1 MSERED
7 IAAHIVSTLS
17 AVSSPI
23 TFGKVSREPIELEEL
38 SQQQFPAVFIST
50 ADETRDDIT
59 IKNTGITRTGTIDYR
74 IFGFVTNGSAS
85 TTNID
90 TKRNELVTT
99 IETALDSDRTR
110 NGNALDTQ
118 VVSVETDEG
127 SIFPYGG
134 VIITVR
140 CLYKFVSGTP

>member
-7 IAAHIVSTLS
+7 IAAHIVTTLS

-50 ADETRDDIT
+50 ADETREDIS
-59 IKNTGITRTGTIDYR
+59 IKNSGISRTGTIDYR
-74 IFGFVTNGSAS
+74 IFGFVTNGS
-85 TTNID
+85 TTTSNID

-99 IETALDSDRTR
+99 IETALDTDRTR

-118 VVSVETDEG
+118 VVSVEADEG

-140 CLYKFVSGTP
+140 CFYSFISGTP

>member
-7 IAAHIVSTLS
+7 IAAHIVTTLT

-23 TFGKVSREPIELEEL
+23 TFGKVTREPFELDEL
-38 SQQQFPAVFIST
+38 SQQQFPAVFVQT
-50 ADETRDDIT
+50 ADETREDIT
-59 IKNTGITRTGTIDYR
+59 IKNSNISRTGTIDFR
-74 IFGFVTNGSAS
+74 IFGFVSNASAS
-85 TTNID
+85 TVNID

-99 IETALDSDRTR
+99 VETALDSDRTR

-118 VVSVETDEG
+118 LVAVETDEG

-134 VIITVR
+134 AIMTIR
-140 CLYKFVSGTP
+140 CFYKFTQGTP

>member
-7 IAAHIVSTLS
+7 IAAHIVTTLS

-50 ADETRDDIT
+50 ADETREDIS
-59 IKNTGITRTGTIDYR
+59 IKNSGISRTGTIDYR
-74 IFGFVTNGSAS
+74 IFGFVTNGSTS
-85 TTNID
+85 TSNID

-99 IETALDSDRTR
+99 IETALDTDRTR

-140 CLYKFVSGTP
+140 CFYSFISGTP

>member
-7 IAAHIVSTLS
+7 IAAHIVTTLS

-59 IKNTGITRTGTIDYR
+59 IKNSGISRTGTIDYR

-99 IETALDSDRTR
+99 VETALDADRTR

-140 CLYKFVSGTP
+140 CFYSFISGTP

>member
-7 IAAHIVSTLS
+7 IAAHIVTTLT

-23 TFGKVSREPIELEEL
+23 TFGKVTREPFELDEL
-38 SQQQFPAVFIST
+38 SQQQFPAVFVQT
-50 ADETRDDIT
+50 ADETREDIT
-59 IKNTGITRTGTIDYR
+59 IKNSNISRTGTIDFR
-74 IFGFVTNGSAS
+74 IFGFVSNASAS
-85 TTNID
+85 TINID

-99 IETALDSDRTR
+99 VETALDSDRTR

-118 VVSVETDEG
+118 LVAVETDEG

-134 VIITVR
+134 AIMTIR
-140 CLYKFVSGTP
+140 CFYKFTQGTP

>member
-7 IAAHIVSTLS
+7 IAAHIVTTLT

-23 TFGKVSREPIELEEL
+23 TFGKVTREPFELDEL
-38 SQQQFPAVFIST
+38 SQQQFPAVFEQT
-50 ADETRDDIT
+50 ADETREDIT
-59 IKNTGITRTGTIDYR
+59 IKNSNITRTGTIDFR
-74 IFGFVTNGSAS
+74 IFGFVTNASAS
-85 TTNID
+85 TVNID

-99 IETALDSDRTR
+99 VETALDSDRTR

-118 VVSVETDEG
+118 LVAVETDEG

-134 VIITVR
+134 AIITIR
-140 CLYKFVSGTP
+140 CFYNFTQGTP

>member
-59 IKNTGITRTGTIDYR
+59 IKNSGISRTGTIDYR
-74 IFGFVTNGSAS
+74 IFGFVTNGSTS

-90 TKRNELVTT
+90 TKRNELVT
-99 IETALDSDRTR
+99 IVETALDADRTR

-134 VIITVR
+134 VILTIR
-140 CLYKFVSGTP
+140 CLYSFTSGTP

>member
-1 MSERED
+1 MSEREN
-7 IAAHIVSTLS
+7 IAAHIVTTLS

-23 TFGKVSREPIELEEL
+23 TFGKVSRDPIELEEL

-59 IKNTGITRTGTIDYR
+59 IKNSGISRTGTIDYR

-99 IETALDSDRTR
+99 VETALDADRTR

-134 VIITVR
+134 VILTVR
-140 CLYKFVSGTP
+140 CLYAFTSGTP

>member
-23 TFGKVSREPIELEEL
+23 TFGKVSRDPIELEEL

-59 IKNTGITRTGTIDYR
+59 IKNSGISRTGTIDYR

-99 IETALDSDRTR
+99 VETALDADRTR

-134 VIITVR
+134 VILTVR
-140 CLYKFVSGTP
+140 CLYAFTSGTP

>member
-7 IAAHIVSTLS
+7 IAAHIVTTLT

-23 TFGKVSREPIELEEL
+23 TFGKVTREPFELDEL
-38 SQQQFPAVFIST
+38 SQQQFPAVFIQT
-50 ADETRDDIT
+50 ADETREDIT
-59 IKNTGITRTGTIDYR
+59 IKNSNITRTGTIDFR
-74 IFGFVTNGSAS
+74 IFGFVSNASAS
-85 TTNID
+85 TVNID

-99 IETALDSDRTR
+99 VETALDSDRTR

-118 VVSVETDEG
+118 LVAVETDEG

-134 VIITVR
+134 AIITIR
-140 CLYKFVSGTP
+140 CFYNFTQGTP

>member
-23 TFGKVSREPIELEEL
+23 TFGKVSRDPFELEEL

-59 IKNTGITRTGTIDYR
+59 IKNNGISRTGTIDYR
-74 IFGFVTNGSAS
+74 LFGFVTNGSAT

-90 TKRNELVTT
+90 TKRNELVSTV
-99 IETALDSDRTR
+99 ETALDSDRTR

-118 VVSVETDEG
+118 VISVETDEG

-134 VIITVR
+134 VIITIR
-140 CLYKFVSGTP
+140 CLYSFTSGTP

>member
-7 IAAHIVSTLS
+7 IAAHIVTTLT

-23 TFGKVSREPIELEEL
+23 TFGKVTREPFELDEL
-38 SQQQFPAVFIST
+38 SQQQFPAVYIQT
-50 ADETRDDIT
+50 ADETREDVS
-59 IKNTGITRTGTIDYR
+59 IKNSNITRTGTIDFR

-99 IETALDSDRTR
+99 VETALDSDRTR
-110 NGNALDTQ
+110 SGNALDTQ
-118 VVSVETDEG
+118 LVAVETDEG

-134 VIITVR
+134 LIITVR
-140 CLYKFVSGTP
+140 CFYKFTQGTP

>member
-1 MSERED
+1 MLPT
-7 IAAHIVSTLS
+7 IQQSTLS

-59 IKNTGITRTGTIDYR
+59 IKNSGISRTGTIDYR
-74 IFGFVTNGSAS
+74 IFGFVTNGSTS

-90 TKRNELVTT
+90 TKRNELVT
-99 IETALDSDRTR
+99 IVETALDADRTR

-134 VIITVR
+134 VILTVR
-140 CLYKFVSGTP
+140 CLYSFTSGTP

>member
-7 IAAHIVSTLS
+7 IAAHIVTTLS

-59 IKNTGITRTGTIDYR
+59 IKNSGISRTGTIDYR

-99 IETALDSDRTR
+99 VETALDADRTR

-134 VIITVR
+134 VILTVR
-140 CLYKFVSGTP
+140 CLYSFTSGTP

>member
-7 IAAHIVSTLS
+7 IAAHIVTTLT

-23 TFGKVSREPIELEEL
+23 TFGKVTREPFELDDL
-38 SQQQFPAVFIST
+38 SQQQFPAVYIQT
-50 ADETRDDIT
+50 ADETREDVS
-59 IKNTGITRTGTIDYR
+59 IKNSNITRTGTIDFR

-99 IETALDSDRTR
+99 VETALDSDRTR
-110 NGNALDTQ
+110 SSNALDTQ
-118 VVSVETDEG
+118 LVAVETDEG

-134 VIITVR
+134 LIMTVR
-140 CLYKFVSGTP
+140 CFYKFTQGTP

>member
-7 IAAHIVSTLS
+7 IAAHIVTTLT

-23 TFGKVSREPIELEEL
+23 TFGKVTREPFELDEL
-38 SQQQFPAVFIST
+38 SQQQFPAVYIQT
-50 ADETRDDIT
+50 ADETREDIT
-59 IKNTGITRTGTIDYR
+59 IKNSNITRTGTIDFR

-99 IETALDSDRTR
+99 VETALDSDRTR
-110 NGNALDTQ
+110 SGNALDTQ
-118 VVSVETDEG
+118 LVAVETDEG

-134 VIITVR
+134 IIMTVR
-140 CLYKFVSGTP
+140 CFYKFTQGTP

>member
-7 IAAHIVSTLS
+7 IAAHIVTTLT

-23 TFGKVSREPIELEEL
+23 TFGKVTREPFELDDL
-38 SQQQFPAVFIST
+38 SQQQFPAVYIQT
-50 ADETRDDIT
+50 ADETREDVS
-59 IKNTGITRTGTIDYR
+59 IKNSNITRTGTIDFR

-99 IETALDSDRTR
+99 VETALDSDRTR
-110 NGNALDTQ
+110 SGNALDTQ
-118 VVSVETDEG
+118 LVAVETDEG

-134 VIITVR
+134 IIMTVR
-140 CLYKFVSGTP
+140 CFYKFTQGTP

>member
-1 MSERED
+1 MSKRED
-7 IAAHIVSTLS
+7 IAAHIVTTLT

-23 TFGKVSREPIELEEL
+23 TFGKVTREPFELDDL
-38 SQQQFPAVFIST
+38 SQQQFPAVYIQT
-50 ADETRDDIT
+50 ADETREDIT
-59 IKNTGITRTGTIDYR
+59 IKNSNITRTGTIDFR

-99 IETALDSDRTR
+99 VETALDSDRTR
-110 NGNALDTQ
+110 SGNALDTQ
-118 VVSVETDEG
+118 LVAVETDEG

-134 VIITVR
+134 IIMTVR
-140 CLYKFVSGTP
+140 CFYKFTQGTP

>member
-7 IAAHIVSTLS
+7 IAAHIVTTLT

-23 TFGKVSREPIELEEL
+23 TFGKVTREPFELDEL
-38 SQQQFPAVFIST
+38 SQQQFPAVYIQT
-50 ADETRDDIT
+50 ADETREDAT
-59 IKNTGITRTGTIDYR
+59 IQNSGITRTGTIDFR
-74 IFGFVTNGSAS
+74 IFGFVTNASAS

-99 IETALDSDRTR
+99 VETALDTDRTR

-118 VVSVETDEG
+118 LVAVETDEG

-134 VIITVR
+134 IIMTIR
-140 CLYKFVSGTP
+140 CFYKFTQGTP

>member
-7 IAAHIVSTLS
+7 IAAHIVTTLS

-59 IKNTGITRTGTIDYR
+59 IKNSGISRTGTIDCR

-99 IETALDSDRTR
+99 VETALDADRTR

-134 VIITVR
+134 VILTVR
-140 CLYKFVSGTP
+140 CLYSFTSGTP

>member
-7 IAAHIVSTLS
+7 IAAHIVTTRT

-23 TFGKVSREPIELEEL
+23 TVGKVTREPFELDEL
-38 SQQQFPAVFIST
+38 SQQQFPAVYIQT
-50 ADETRDDIT
+50 ADETREDVS
-59 IKNTGITRTGTIDYR
+59 IKNSNITRTGTIDFR
-74 IFGFVTNGSAS
+74 IFGFVTNASAS

-99 IETALDSDRTR
+99 VETALDSDRTR
-110 NGNALDTQ
+110 SGNALDTQ
-118 VVSVETDEG
+118 LVAVETDEG

-134 VIITVR
+134 IIMTVR
-140 CLYKFVSGTP
+140 CFYKFTQGTP

>member
-7 IAAHIVSTLS
+7 IAAHIVTTLT

-23 TFGKVSREPIELEEL
+23 TFGKVTREPFELDEL
-38 SQQQFPAVFIST
+38 SQQQFPAVFVQT
-50 ADETRDDIT
+50 ADETREDIT
-59 IKNTGITRTGTIDYR
+59 IKNSNITRTGTIDFR
-74 IFGFVTNGSAS
+74 IFGFVSNASAS
-85 TTNID
+85 TVNID

-99 IETALDSDRTR
+99 VETALDSDRTR

-118 VVSVETDEG
+118 LVAVETDEG

-134 VIITVR
+134 AIITIR
-140 CLYKFVSGTP
+140 CFYNFTQGTP

>member
-7 IAAHIVSTLS
+7 IAAHIVTTLT

-23 TFGKVSREPIELEEL
+23 TFGKVTREPFELDDL
-38 SQQQFPAVFIST
+38 SQQQFPAVYIQT
-50 ADETRDDIT
+50 ADETREDVS
-59 IKNTGITRTGTIDYR
+59 IKNSNITRTGTIDFR

-99 IETALDSDRTR
+99 VETALDSDRTR
-110 NGNALDTQ
+110 SGNALDTQ
-118 VVSVETDEG
+118 LVAVETDEG

-134 VIITVR
+134 LIMTVR
-140 CLYKFVSGTP
+140 CFYKFTQGTP